1 MSVTTRFLLF
11 FLIAFFLP
19 GASHASQTP
28 PDSTPQSGTEAVDST
43 IKQAQSDVPDSP
55 SWFEKNPALT
65 ALIGV
70 IIGAVLTALVGWL
83 LARRS
88 EKKAPEVAG
97 KTKRVEKTVELE
109 FDKEIQI
116 GANDEIE
123 RRYLQ
128 GVHNEH
134 DTIRLFGFQSSANLQ
149 VRTLEVF
156 VSLNLTEET
165 RASGMRE
172 ISEIENG
179 FHLSPEKVLQAARRK
194 NRLLLITGDPGSGKT
209 TLLKYYAMCC
219 LDAEGRRNLGLQ
231 KTLLPILLP
240 LRKVDPA
247 KPFCEALSAWATQSN
262 RPVTPKQF
270 DDWLHR
276 RGALVMLDG
285 LDEIGDLKK
294 RKRVCEWI
302 DEAAN
307 YFDHSQ
313 FVVTSRHTGYGH
325 VGYGKREI
333 IELHANHLRA
343 SVLDLNDA
351 QQAVFLRKWFAAVYG
366 EKLEAAD
373 LSAGAQTRELHEQAD
388 QVAAAIRKFLALEEN
403 ENLRKMAGAP
413 VLLQIMAILWK
424 EYHNLPPKRADL
436 YEKCIDYLLDYRDR
450 DREKDLAPPLPA
462 NDAKSVLRP
471 LCWWLQQER
480 KTELT
485 LAELEEKVKERL
497 QAIDPKVS
505 ARDFAGHL
513 VERAGLLHK
522 FGDEAAV
529 FRHRSFCEYL
539 AGCELAERIHREPAL
554 AQTLVDNFNDDWW
567 RETVL
572 FSLSLPTPV
581 IFDDF
586 FRCFLPHANN
596 TAGFPPLLE
605 QVLKE
610 ARQKPVTAF
619 ESFLGN
625 ARVNWQ
631 QGYNALLCLRLIASE
646 AAQALVKKVWER
658 EKQRKAEKEE
668 GRRQMLQKAEELL
681 IEWKL
686 HRPVVAPAAGAGLER
701 SWRNPFELEAEYIR
715 IPGGKYRFSVTQ
727 QEVTVPE
734 LYFAKYPVTNKLY
747 RRFIAYLHEE
757 ERMAEALQFLPVKNF
772 ARSLIFNA
780 KEVEAIVKFIGENP
794 GTWMQKLLSKYVDD
808 KRFNGDDQPVV
819 GVTWYAAT
827 AYCSWL
833 TELQK
838 TNSKGQK
845 ETITYRLP
853 NEQEWEWAAGFD
865 RLVHRAGSPTL
876 ADSLTGGKRKYPWGN
891 EKPDETRANYDEKI
905 GQPTSVGAYPAGAT
919 PEGLMDMAGNVW
931 EWMQNLY
938 GEGAYRRAA
947 RALRGGSWLNS
958 IEHLCCT
965 ARLDYHAGVPWD
977 SFGFRVVRAQAFF
990 DTLKL

>member
-1 MSVTTRFLLF
+1 MTALL
-11 FLIAFFLP
+11 
-19 GASHASQTP
+19 GAIVGAL
-28 PDSTPQSGTEAVDST
+28 
-43 IKQAQSDVPDSP
+43 
-55 SWFEKNPALT
+55 LT
-65 ALIGV
+65 AL
-70 IIGAVLTALVGWL
+70 AAWL
-83 LARRS
+83 LARRG

-97 KTKRVEKTVELE
+97 KTKREEKIVERE
-109 FDKEIQI
+109 FDKEIQFE
-116 GANDEIE
+116 AEDEIE

-156 VSLNLTEET
+156 VSLNLTEESRT
-165 RASGMRE
+165 GGMRE
-172 ISEIENG
+172 INEIENG

-194 NRLLLITGDPGSGKT
+194 NRLLLITGEPGSGKT

-219 LDAEGRRNLGLQ
+219 LDEAGRRNLGLQ
-231 KTLLPILLP
+231 KPLLPILLP

-262 RPVTPKQF
+262 RPVSPQQF
-270 DDWLHR
+270 DNWLHR

-285 LDEIGDLKK
+285 LDEIGELAK

-302 DEAAN
+302 DHAAD

-313 FVVTSRHTGYGH
+313 FVVTSRRTGYGH
-325 VGYGKREI
+325 VGYGKKEI
-333 IELHANHLRA
+333 IELHTDHLRA
-343 SVLDLNDA
+343 NVLDLNGE

-373 LSAGAQTRELHEQAD
+373 LSAGAQQRELQEQAD
-388 QVAAAIRKFLALEEN
+388 QVAAAIQRFLNQEEN

-450 DREKDLAPPLPA
+450 DREKDLPPPLPA

-480 KTELT
+480 KTELA
-485 LAELEEKVKERL
+485 LAELEEKIKERL

-522 FGDEAAV
+522 FGNEAAV

-539 AGCELAERIHREPAL
+539 AGGELAERIHREPAL
-554 AQTLVDNFNDDWW
+554 AQTLVDHFTDDWW

-586 FRCFLPHANN
+586 FRCFLPHPHNA
-596 TAGFPPLLE
+596 AGFPPLLE

-625 ARVNWQ
+625 AQVNWQ

-658 EKQRKAEKEE
+658 EKQRKGKKDE
-668 GRRQMLQKAEELL
+668 GRQRLLQKAEEIL

-686 HRPVVAPAAGAGLER
+686 YRPAVAAAAGPGLER
-701 SWRNPFELEAEYIR
+701 SWRNPLELEAEYIR
-715 IPGGKYRFSVTQ
+715 IPGGKYRFSVTK

-747 RRFIAYLHEE
+747 RRFIAYLRAEKG
-757 ERMAEALQFLPVKNF
+757 MAEALQLLPMKAFAQSLLTNPKKAEDLIGYLDKNPDQW
-772 ARSLIFNA
+772 A
-780 KEVEAIVKFIGENP
+780 
-794 GTWMQKLLSKYVDD
+794 QKLVSRYDDD

-819 GVTWYAAT
+819 GVNWYAAM
-827 AYCSWL
+827 AYCHWL
-833 TELQK
+833 SALQK
-838 TNSKGQK
+838 ANSKGQK
-845 ETITYRLP
+845 ETIIYRLP
-853 NEQEWEWAAGFD
+853 AEEEWEWAAG
-865 RLVHRAGSPTL
+865 
-876 ADSLTGGKRKYPWGN
+876 GGQRKYPWGDDD
-891 EKPDETRANYDEKI
+891 PDETRANYAKKV
-905 GQPTSVGAYPAGAT
+905 GQTTPVGAYPAGAT
-919 PEGLMDMAGNVW
+919 PEGLQDMAGNVW
-931 EWMQNLY
+931 EWMGNKY
-938 GEGAYRRAA
+938 APSSDA
-947 RALRGGSWLNS
+947 RALRGGVWGL
-958 IEHLCCT
+958 HPGLLRCV
-965 ARLDYHAGVPWD
+965 ARGNDDPGSRWD
-977 SFGFRVVRAQAFF
+977 DGGFRVVCAQSAF
-990 DTLKL
+990 DTLTL

>member
-1 MSVTTRFLLF
+1 MRVSARFLLF
-11 FLIAFFLP
+11 FLLVFPLLAQSRPSPAPL
-19 GASHASQTP
+19 
-28 PDSTPQSGTEAVDST
+28 DSTAKSAVGAADST
-43 IKQAQSDVPDSP
+43 HPKPSPPNVAAQEARR
-55 SWFEKNPALT
+55 FALQW
-65 ALIGV
+65 IEEHP
-70 IIGAVLTALVGWL
+70 VLFSFIAAGLGLLGGWL
-83 LARRS
+83 LARRG

-97 KTKRVEKTVELE
+97 KTKRVEKEVDRE

-116 GANDEIE
+116 EAEDEIE

-128 GVHNEH
+128 GVRNEH

-156 VSLNLTEET
+156 VSLNLTEDS

-194 NRLLLITGDPGSGKT
+194 NRLLLITGEPGSGKT

-219 LDAEGRRNLGLQ
+219 LDAEGRRKLGLQ
-231 KTLLPILLP
+231 KPLLPILLP

-262 RPVTPKQF
+262 RPVTPQQF

-285 LDEIGDLKK
+285 LDEIGELAK

-302 DEAAN
+302 DEAAD

-313 FVVTSRHTGYGH
+313 FVVTSRRTGYGH
-325 VGYGKREI
+325 VGYGKKEV
-333 IELHANHLRA
+333 IELHTRHLWA
-343 SVLDLNDA
+343 SVLDLNGE
-351 QQAVFLRKWFAAVYG
+351 QQAVFLRKWFTAVYG

-373 LSAGAQTRELHEQAD
+373 LSAGAQKRELQEQAD
-388 QVAAAIRKFLALEEN
+388 QVAAAIHKFLNQEEN

-480 KTELT
+480 KTELA
-485 LAELEEKVKERL
+485 LVELEEKVKERL

-505 ARDFAGHL
+505 ARDFASHL

-522 FGDEAAV
+522 FGNEAAV

-554 AQTLVDNFNDDWW
+554 AQTLVDHFNDDWW

-586 FRCFLPHANN
+586 FRCFLPHPHNA
-596 TAGFPPLLE
+596 AGFPPLLE

-610 ARQKPVTAF
+610 ARQKPVAAF

-625 ARVNWQ
+625 AQVNWQ

-658 EKQRKAEKEE
+658 EKQRTGDKDKD
-668 GRRQMLQKAEELL
+668 RQRLLQKAEEIL

-686 HRPVVAPAAGAGLER
+686 HRPPVAPAAGPGLEP

-715 IPGGKYRFSVTQ
+715 IPGGRYRFSVTKL
-727 QEVTVPE
+727 EVTVPE

-747 RRFIAYLHEE
+747 RRFIAYLREE
-757 ERMAEALQFLPVKNF
+757 KGMAEALQLLPMKTF
-772 ARSLIFNA
+772 AQRLLA
-780 KEVEAIVKFIGENP
+780 GEKEIEGYFGENHNQWAP
-794 GTWMQKLLSKYVDD
+794 KLVSKYDDD

-819 GVTWYAAT
+819 GVAWFAAM

-833 TELQK
+833 SALQK
-838 TNSKGQK
+838 ANSKGQK
-845 ETITYRLP
+845 ETIIYRLP
-853 NEQEWEWAAGFD
+853 AEEEWEWAA
-865 RLVHRAGSPTL
+865 S
-876 ADSLTGGKRKYPWGN
+876 GGKRKYPWGDP
-891 EKPDETRANYDEKI
+891 EPDETRANYDRKV
-905 GQPTSVGAYPAGAT
+905 GQTTPVGAYPAGAT
-919 PEGLMDMAGNVW
+919 PEGLQDMAGNVW
-931 EWMQNLY
+931 EWMGNKYAPSLD
-938 GEGAYRRAA
+938 A
-947 RALRGGSWLNS
+947 RALRGGAWSYTPESLR
-958 IEHLCCT
+958 CV
-965 ARLDYHAGVPWD
+965 ARYYSLPVFLWHCY
-977 SFGFRVVRAQAFF
+977 GFRVVCAQSAF
-990 DTLKL
+990 DTLTL

>member
-19 GASHASQTP
+19 GASRASQTP
-28 PDSTPQSGTEAVDST
+28 PDSTPQSGTVAVDST
-43 IKQAQSDVPDSP
+43 IKQAKSAVPDSP

-65 ALIGV
+65 ALLGV
-70 IIGAVLTALVGWL
+70 IIGALVTALMAWW
-83 LARRS
+83 LARRG

-97 KTKRVEKTVELE
+97 KTKRVEKTVERE
-109 FDKEIQI
+109 FDQEIQI
-116 GANDEIE
+116 EAEDEIE

-156 VSLNLTEET
+156 VSLNLTEES
-165 RASGMRE
+165 RVSGMRE
-172 ISEIENG
+172 INEVENG
-179 FHLSPEKVLQAARRK
+179 HHLSPEQVLQAARRK

-219 LDAEGRRNLGLQ
+219 LDAAGRRNLGLQ
-231 KTLLPILLP
+231 KPLLPILLP

-262 RPVTPKQF
+262 RPVTPQQF

-285 LDEIGDLKK
+285 LDEIGDLEK

-313 FVVTSRHTGYGH
+313 FIVTSRHTGYGH
-325 VGYGKREI
+325 VGYGRREI
-333 IELHANHLRA
+333 IELHTNHLRA
-343 SVLDLNDA
+343 SVLDLNDE
-351 QQAVFLRKWFAAVYG
+351 QQAVFLRKWFTAVYG
-366 EKLEAAD
+366 ENLEAAD
-373 LSAGAQTRELHEQAD
+373 LSTGAQKLELHEQAD
-388 QVAAAIRKFLALEEN
+388 QVAAAIRKFLDQEEN

-522 FGDEAAV
+522 FGNEAAV

-567 RETVL
+567 RETLL

-586 FRCFLPHANN
+586 FRCFLPHPHNA
-596 TAGFPPLLE
+596 AGFPLLLE
-605 QVLKE
+605 QILKE
-610 ARQKPVTAF
+610 ARQKPITAF
-619 ESFLGN
+619 ENFLGE
-625 ARVNWQ
+625 VQPHWQ
-631 QGYNALLCLRLIASE
+631 QRYNALLCLRLIASE
-646 AAQALVKKVWER
+646 AAQALVQKVWEQ
-658 EKQRKAEKEE
+658 EKNRKPKKDED
-668 GRRQMLQKAEELL
+668 RPWLLL
-681 IEWKL
+681 IADEILLEWQQLKL
-686 HRPVVAPAAGAGLER
+686 EAALGAVAGTTG
-701 SWRNPFELEAEYIR
+701 SWHNPFELKAEYIR
-715 IPGGKYRFSVTQ
+715 IPGGKYRFSITK

-747 RRFIAYLHEE
+747 RRFIAYLREE
-757 ERMAEALQFLPVKNF
+757 KSMAGALQLLPRQRF
-772 ARSLIFNA
+772 AQNLVANA
-780 KEVEAIVKFIGENP
+780 KEIRGLIKYIGENHNQ
-794 GTWMQKLLSKYVDD
+794 WAQKLGSRFDDNKY
-808 KRFNGDDQPVV
+808 FNGDYQPVV
-819 GVTWYAAT
+819 GVTWFAAMV
-827 AYCSWL
+827 YCSWL
-833 TELQK
+833 SELQNAVAVSQSRSGVP
-838 TNSKGQK
+838 TERLYTVERLNPP
-845 ETITYRLP
+845 ERFTFRLP
-853 NEQEWEWAAGFD
+853 TEQEWEWAA
-865 RLVHRAGSPTL
+865 S
-876 ADSLTGGKRKYPWGN
+876 GGERKYPWGN
-891 EKPDETRANYDEKI
+891 EMPNEKSANHGEIVGQTTR
-905 GQPTSVGAYPAGAT
+905 VGAYPRGAT
-919 PEGLMDMAGNVW
+919 PEGLMDMAGNMW
-931 EWMQNLY
+931 EWMRNLY
-938 GEGAYRRAA
+938 GEGAYRTAA

-958 IEHLCCT
+958 VEHLCCT

-977 SFGFRVVRAQAFF
+977 SFGFRVVCVQSSF
-990 DTLKL
+990 DTLTL

>member
-11 FLIAFFLP
+11 FLIIFP
-19 GASHASQTP
+19 GLALARDSQTFS
-28 PDSTPQSGTEAVDST
+28 DSIA
-43 IKQAQSDVPDSP
+43 KQAVVAADSSHPKP
-55 SWFEKNPALT
+55 SPPIATAQESPRFALQWIEEHPVLFS
-65 ALIGV
+65 LIAAGL
-70 IIGAVLTALVGWL
+70 GLLGGWL
-83 LARRS
+83 LARRG
-88 EKKAPEVAG
+88 EKKAPEVTR
-97 KTKRVEKTVELE
+97 KTKRVEKEVERE
-109 FDKEIQI
+109 FVKEIQI
-116 GANDEIE
+116 EAEDEIE

-156 VSLNLTEET
+156 VSLNLTEES
-165 RASGMRE
+165 RVSGMRE
-172 ISEIENG
+172 ISEVENG

-219 LDAEGRRNLGLQ
+219 LDAAGRRNLGLQ
-231 KTLLPILLP
+231 KPLLPILLP

-333 IELHANHLRA
+333 IELHTNHLRA
-343 SVLDLNDA
+343 SVLDLDDA

-373 LSAGAQTRELHEQAD
+373 LSAGAQKRELHEQAD

-485 LAELEEKVKERL
+485 LTELEEKVKDRL

-522 FGDEAAV
+522 FGNEAAV

-586 FRCFLPHANN
+586 FRCFLPHAHNA
-596 TAGFPPLLE
+596 AGFPPLLE

-610 ARQKPVTAF
+610 ARQKPVAAF

-625 ARVNWQ
+625 AQVNWQ

-658 EKQRKAEKEE
+658 EKHHKIEKNE
-668 GRRQMLQKAEELL
+668 GRQRLLQKAEEIL

-686 HRPVVAPAAGAGLER
+686 HRPAVAAAAGPGLER

-715 IPGGKYRFSVTQ
+715 IPGGKYRFSVTK

-747 RRFIAYLHEE
+747 RRFIAYLREE
-757 ERMAEALQFLPVKNF
+757 KSMAEVLQFLPLQLF
-772 ARSLIFNA
+772 AESLLVNA
-780 KEVEAIVKFIGENP
+780 KGIEGFIKHIGKNP
-794 GTWMQKLLSKYVDD
+794 EQWAQKLVSSYDDD

-819 GVTWYAAT
+819 GLTWFAAT

-833 TELQK
+833 SELQK
-838 TNSKGQK
+838 ANSKGQK
-845 ETITYRLP
+845 EIITYRLP
-853 NEQEWEWAAGFD
+853 VEEEWEWAA
-865 RLVHRAGSPTL
+865 S
-876 ADSLTGGKRKYPWGN
+876 GGKREYPWGN
-891 EKPDETRANYDEKI
+891 DEPDETRANYANKV
-905 GQPTSVGAYPAGAT
+905 GQTTAVGAYPAGAT
-919 PEGLMDMAGNVW
+919 SEGLHDMAGNVW
-931 EWMQNLY
+931 EWMENPY
-938 GEGAYRRAA
+938 GAGAIFGKEA
-947 RALRGGSWLNS
+947 RALRGGAWNYYAVDLR
-958 IEHLCCT
+958 CV
-965 ARLDYHAGVPWD
+965 ARLNWDPDYRYN
-977 SFGFRVVRAQAFF
+977 SFGFRVVLSQSSF
-990 DTLKL
+990 

>member
-1 MSVTTRFLLF
+1 MRASSRFLLF
-11 FLIAFFLP
+11 FLLVFPLLVRSRPAPVPF
-19 GASHASQTP
+19 H
-28 PDSTPQSGTEAVDST
+28 STAKSAVVAVDST
-43 IKQAQSDVPDSP
+43 IKQTKSTVPDSP
-55 SWFEKNPALT
+55 SWFERNPALT
-65 ALIGV
+65 ALLGV
-70 IIGAVLTALVGWL
+70 MVGALLAALTGWW
-83 LARRS
+83 LARRG

-97 KTKRVEKTVELE
+97 KTKRAEMAVERE
-109 FDKEIQI
+109 FGREIQFE
-116 GANDEIE
+116 AEDEIE

-128 GVHNEH
+128 GVRNEH

-156 VSLNLTEET
+156 VSLNLTEESP
-165 RASGMRE
+165 ASGMRA
-172 ISEIENG
+172 INEIENG
-179 FHLSPEKVLQAARRK
+179 SHLSPERVLQAARRK
-194 NRLLLITGDPGSGKT
+194 NRLLLITGEPGSGKT

-219 LDAEGRRNLGLQ
+219 LDEAGRRNLGLQ
-231 KTLLPILLP
+231 KPLLPILLP

-262 RPVTPKQF
+262 RPVSPQQF
-270 DDWLHR
+270 DHWLHR

-285 LDEIGDLKK
+285 LDEIGDLQK

-325 VGYGKREI
+325 VGYGRREI
-333 IELHANHLRA
+333 IELHTDHLRA
-343 SVLDLNDA
+343 SVLDLNEQ

-366 EKLEAAD
+366 EKLGAED
-373 LSAGAQTRELHEQAD
+373 LSAGAQKQELQKQAD
-388 QVAAAIRKFLALEEN
+388 EVAAAIRKFLAQQEN

-450 DREKDLAPPLPA
+450 DREKDLLPPLPA

-480 KTELT
+480 KTELS
-485 LAELEEKVKERL
+485 LAELEEKIRERL

-505 ARDFAGHL
+505 ARDFTAHL

-522 FGDEAAV
+522 FGNAAAV

-554 AQTLVDNFNDDWW
+554 AQTLVDHFTDDWW

-586 FRCFLPHANN
+586 FRCFLPHPHNA
-596 TAGFPPLLE
+596 AGFPPLLE

-625 ARVNWQ
+625 AQMNWQ

-646 AAQALVKKVWER
+646 PAQALVKKVWER
-658 EKQRKAEKEE
+658 EKQRSGDGDE
-668 GRRQMLQKAEELL
+668 GRRQLLQKAEEIL

-686 HRPVVAPAAGAGLER
+686 HRPPVAPAAGPGLEP

-715 IPGGKYRFSVTQ
+715 IPGGKYRFSVTK

-734 LYFAKYPVTNKLY
+734 LYFAKYPVTNRLY
-747 RRFIAYLHEE
+747 RRFIAYLREE
-757 ERMAEALQFLPVKNF
+757 KIMTEALQVLPMKTF
-772 ARSLIFNA
+772 AQSLLVGEKGIEGYLGEDHSQWA
-780 KEVEAIVKFIGENP
+780 PKLVSKFD
-794 GTWMQKLLSKYVDD
+794 DD

-819 GVTWYAAT
+819 GVAWFAAM

-833 TELQK
+833 SALQK
-838 TNSKGQK
+838 ANSKGQK
-845 ETITYRLP
+845 ETIIYRLP
-853 NEQEWEWAAGFD
+853 AEEEWEWAAG
-865 RLVHRAGSPTL
+865 
-876 ADSLTGGKRKYPWGN
+876 GGKRKYPWGDP
-891 EKPDETRANYDEKI
+891 EPDETRANY
-905 GQPTSVGAYPAGAT
+905 GQKVGQTTPVGAYPAGAT
-919 PEGLMDMAGNVW
+919 PEGLQDMAGNVW
-931 EWMQNLY
+931 EWMKNLY
-938 GEGAYRRAA
+938 GEGAYRKYA
-947 RALRGGSWLNS
+947 RALRGGSWSYASEDLR
-958 IEHLCCT
+958 CA
-965 ARLDYHAGVPWD
+965 ARYISNPGSLWD
-977 SFGFRVVRAQAFF
+977 VNGFRVVAVQSFF
-990 DTLKL
+990 